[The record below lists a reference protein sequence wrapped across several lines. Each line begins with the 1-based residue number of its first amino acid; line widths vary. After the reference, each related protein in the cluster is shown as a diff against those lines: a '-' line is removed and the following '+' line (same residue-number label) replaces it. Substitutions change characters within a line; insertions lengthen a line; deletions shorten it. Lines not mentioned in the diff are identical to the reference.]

1 MSQAVDLLPEPVVS
15 HGHVI
20 LKTNAFKNLLLLFI
34 KNVALSN
41 KPP

>member
-20 LKTNAFKNLLLLFI
+20 LKTNAFKNYYTC